1 MAEAVVLDSSS
12 HQKFSFGRVQADVKM
27 KEDSLGTE
35 ARTVEPKGWYDCWQR
50 GIGVFSV
57 SGGVHG
63 LRKSTQSKLPKY
75 IDTRVD
81 EVYPVKKSSE
91 RCRMLFRKEKA
102 KEPVRTSGTFDDL
115 DVQTVESK
123 FATKGKP
130 LLPCEKIGAA
140 NVPVCLDS
148 FGKDQSDKCFRK
160 MEKCS
165 QSVLQDVVDFHL
177 GSDKPESSKE
187 KALKGLVVRDA
198 LAISISVADSSG
210 KVGDIPSHSSGKFS
224 SEFHVQGHRLPLDFT
239 LKTNLRLVSSSSVKW
254 CHSLSASPTNVGI
267 SHFTYQFG
275 CKKDHNLDCNP
286 AHGLSDEAQFSNALI
301 SWVYPQSSLPPSLI
315 SAMAMSTVRGGLID
329 FLSKRQQDWEDSFQS
344 LYFMLRKGLC
354 NIFYVYTSQFV
365 VLFVG
370 GNFFG
375 KNKLSCNAY
384 VSQSTS
390 GLRSLLRKHDIC
402 FSMPLCHAE
411 VERATEDDLVE
422 LSEIEKRNLGQWFF
436 HSSLYNVLIDSLSD
450 VDNSPQSLLAFIGN
464 ENVHSLYDFVL
475 NYRFFLNSLTGAD
488 VPLLYSPVPFQNAS
502 LSIPQ
507 VRCKEMK
514 RADLIVSSGRTN
526 REDIEAISG
535 LSSAGVCYS
544 IEIKDTILPPWV
556 VCKVC
561 AAMSSDGRSYET
573 SLTTDP
579 SSLRLNVALDPVCQK
594 SELSN
599 NCLEG
604 NNNAF
609 GIPES
614 VLSSHLHKAS
624 LRHVKYTNGSQV
636 VNINPI

>member
-12 HQKFSFGRVQADVKM
+12 HQNFPFGRVQDDVKM
-27 KEDSLGTE
+27 KRKTPSELRAEQLNRRSGVIAANEESASSL
-35 ARTVEPKGWYDCWQR
+35 
-50 GIGVFSV
+50 V
-57 SGGVHG
+57 SERVNSGAYG
-63 LRKSTQSKLPKY
+63 LQKSTQPKIPKY

-81 EVYPVKKSSE
+81 VVYPVKKSSE
-91 RCRMLFRKEKA
+91 RCRMLYGKEKA
-102 KEPVRTSGTFDDL
+102 KESVSASGTFGNL
-115 DVQTVESK
+115 DVAHVESN

-140 NVPVCLDS
+140 SIPVCPDS
-148 FGKDQSDKCFRK
+148 FAKDQSDKCFRK

-165 QSVLQDVVDFHL
+165 QSVLQDVIGLHL
-177 GSDKPESSKE
+177 GSDKPESSNVNME
-187 KALKGLVVRDA
+187 KALKGLVVQDA
-198 LAISISVADSSG
+198 PAISNSVADSSG
-210 KVGDIPSHSSGKFS
+210 KVGDIPSLSSGKFS
-224 SEFHVQGHRLPLDFT
+224 SEFHVQGHRIPLDFT

-254 CHSLSASPTNVGI
+254 CHSLSASPTNVGVN
-267 SHFTYQFG
+267 HFTYQFG
-275 CKKDHNLDCNP
+275 RKKDNNLGCNP
-286 AHGLSDEAQFSNALI
+286 AHGLSDDALFSNALI

-315 SAMAMSTVRGGLID
+315 SAMAMSTVRGEID

-370 GNFFG
+370 GNFMG

-411 VERATEDDLVE
+411 VERASEDDLVE
-422 LSEIEKRNLGQWFF
+422 LSEIEKRNLGQTF
-436 HSSLYNVLIDSLSD
+436 LIDSLSD
-450 VDNSPQSLLAFIGN
+450 VDNSPRSLLAFIGN

-475 NYRFFLNSLTGAD
+475 NYRFFFNSLTGAD

-514 RADLIVSSGRTN
+514 RADLIVSSGGIN

-544 IEIKDTILPPWV
+544 IEVKDTILPPWV
-556 VCKVC
+556 VCKIC

-579 SSLRLNVALDPVCQK
+579 SSLGLNAALDPVCLK

-599 NCLEG
+599 NCSKE
-604 NNNAF
+604 NCNAF
-609 GIPES
+609 GIPEA
-614 VLSSHLHKAS
+614 VLSSNLRKAS
-624 LRHVKYTNGSQV
+624 LRHIKFTNGSQV
-636 VNINPI
+636 VDINLI